1 MVYNFLWEED
11 IFCGASGISSCMND
25 LFHGDRKIT
34 MATDFYRRQCYG
46 LIKLD
51 KTVAKVPVGDIGEK
65 IKGTQESKV
74 YRCK

>member
-1 MVYNFLWEED
+1 MED

-34 MATDFYRRQCYG
+34 MATDFYRRPCYG

-51 KTVAKVPVGDIGEK
+51 KTVAKVSVGEVRIGEK
-65 IKGTQESKV
+65 IKGTQECKV
-74 YRCK
+74 SPALPEII